1 MEEDKNKLGGT
12 NENDSSVSSSND
24 DLVNEKEI
32 ADKVGEKIADS
43 AKAAVKDTV
52 KIAGSLAKLFGSGGL
67 DAKSWVDLIVASLDL
82 FIKVIL
88 PVLLIVG
95 FILFSVFS
103 SQTVSSESS
112 VESWYKD
119 YKSDDADTPSTTA
132 TNNSQN
138 NSPDKKG
145 DTPYEQGIFDYN
157 YLYSDDLANPT
168 DNKEKEK
175 QSIYYNSVFQAYE
188 MYKNGKASG
197 GGFWNNLKN
206 WWTSLFSS
214 PKEGV
219 PLLDKNK
226 PYNVY
231 IDFSLMTSAL
241 YSNRMYTETFT
252 KDKQENFWKAVE
264 SAASNVQYYDLH
276 TTAFRDKIEKE
287 YFELALQDDT
297 DLTKEDNA
305 KVGIDAIQILSKYM
319 IQRTES
325 YYTIIDDIAGI
336 SYDYT
341 RNIKIIN
348 NLVSEDCQKYLV
360 GKGSAKV
367 KLHRGT
373 GGYSWVSEN
382 NYDVD
387 SDEYKE
393 LRSCKS
399 RYNINNIDNAKFN
412 SDDDV
417 ISGYVSKTYALN
429 CEDFKEYL
437 LGTYPT
443 KDSIEE
449 YGGEDTYF
457 STFIPIYYHQYV
469 IGNHVSK
476 ESFKDKKVEY
486 KVKMIVDN
494 IYSMFN
500 FYQNS
505 TGNYSYCSPNYNRS
519 QGDLSCGN
527 GSVSGGCNY
536 DDYSIYVYKG
546 SKSNIIAGPMSMAE
560 YLTRVSYAEI
570 GHMFDGSGRDE
581 VVKANMVIAKTYML
595 YHLNRGTNGAEVDP
609 SAKSIYVKG
618 VGSGGFQAF
627 KSGNVPRLEHFMS
640 LYSSVSSY
648 VLLNKDGGG
657 IFDANYAMCTK
668 NLTSKGIQNILYA
681 FGDKEYGSSA
691 ALRDLKTSGINYK
704 SANFLDI
711 LNYIISVGATNY
723 NCSINNYYSNA
734 KVGTCTDDFNDPGYS
749 GGGGSGELGDFTQ
762 IDVTNSLE
770 FYSQST
776 SFIGLSA
783 GSKIAFAGSALD
795 PTNNLCAPASL
806 SMVINYLGTFGPL
819 NSRYSDRSDPI
830 DLISGRTI
838 NSSFCTEN
846 GKNGSNCNKMMTVV
860 KLAKYLIDNGL
871 QAPNGGARGAVTN
884 ANSWIL
890 SFGARM
896 SHHESNPSISNI
908 SQNLSGGKIIIGR
921 LIGGNNHYIVI
932 YGVEGNQILYHDP
945 GSQSGNNLKTSNINS
960 FGHNSKRSLGE
971 YYVFERA

>member
-24 DLVNEKEI
+24 DLVDEKEI
-32 ADKVGEKIADS
+32 ADKVGEKVADS

-82 FIKVIL
+82 IVK
-88 PVLLIVG
+88 VLLPIILIVA
-95 FILFSVFS
+95 FILFSVFTS
-103 SQTVSSESS
+103 KTVSSESS

-119 YKSDDADTPSTTA
+119 YNSDDADTPSTTA

-168 DNKEKEK
+168 DDKEKEK

-206 WWTSLFSS
+206 LWSNLFSS

-231 IDFSLMTSAL
+231 IDFSLMTSTL

-297 DLTKEDNA
+297 DLTKKDNA

-319 IQRTES
+319 IQRTET
-325 YYTIIDDIAGI
+325 YYTIIDDIVGT

-341 RNIKIIN
+341 RNIKIVN
-348 NLVSEDCQKYLV
+348 NLVSEECQKYLV

-417 ISGYVSKTYALN
+417 TSGYVSKTYAVN

-476 ESFKDKKVEY
+476 ESFKDKNVEY

-519 QGDLSCGN
+519 QGDLSCGVSGAT
-527 GSVSGGCNY
+527 GSISGGCNY
-536 DDYSIYVYKG
+536 EDYKIYIYKG
-546 SKSNIIAGPMSMAE
+546 SLKNKNIVSKGMSMAE
-560 YLTRVSYAEI
+560 YVTRVSAAEI
-570 GHMFDGSGRDE
+570 GHMFNGSGRDE
-581 VVKANMVIAKTYML
+581 VVKANMIIAKSYML
-595 YHLNRGTNGAEVDP
+595 YHINKGDKDTEIDHMT
-609 SAKSIYVKG
+609 KSIYLPSNSNFQNVKLND
-618 VGSGGFQAF
+618 SEIPKF
-627 KSGNVPRLEHFMS
+627 EHFMS
-640 LYSSVSSY
+640 LYNSISSY
-648 VLLNKDGGG
+648 VLLDKNGGG
-657 IFDANYAMCTK
+657 IFDAGYHGAK
-668 NLTSKGIQNILYA
+668 DTSPTTPEEREYVVQNILYA
-681 FGDKEYGSSA
+681 FGNREYENTDEALKAVQKNYGS
-691 ALRDLKTSGINYK
+691 NYA
-704 SANFLDI
+704 SANFTQI
-711 LNYIISVGATNY
+711 LNYLISVGASLGY
-723 NCSINNYYSNA
+723 KIDHHYSNA
-734 KVGTCTDDFNDPGYS
+734 QLGTCNQFNSSPSYDVSGDLTIPTPNDSSNICLGYTDKSTFDLSIATKIIEKAKSLLPYNVKYLLRADCFDLDPSECKQIDCSGLTRYAYS
-749 GGGGSGELGDFTQ
+749 AVSGKKITHSAAGQTQEARNFCVKPEDLLPGDFIVMT
-762 IDVTNSLE
+762 DKTATNKWKNISHIAIYIGNGQMIE
-770 FYSQST
+770 SAKSQGGVVIRPIT
-776 SFIGLSA
+776 RWKSA
-783 GSKIAFAGSALD
+783 AYI
-795 PTNNLCAPASL
+795 
-806 SMVINYLGTFGPL
+806 
-819 NSRYSDRSDPI
+819 RYY
-830 DLISGRTI
+830 
-838 NSSFCTEN
+838 
-846 GKNGSNCNKMMTVV
+846 
-860 KLAKYLIDNGL
+860 A
-871 QAPNGGARGAVTN
+871 ARG
-884 ANSWIL
+884 
-890 SFGARM
+890 
-896 SHHESNPSISNI
+896 
-908 SQNLSGGKIIIGR
+908 GK
-921 LIGGNNHYIVI
+921 
-932 YGVEGNQILYHDP
+932 
-945 GSQSGNNLKTSNINS
+945 
-960 FGHNSKRSLGE
+960 
-971 YYVFERA
+971 

>member
-24 DLVNEKEI
+24 DLVDEKEI
-32 ADKVGEKIADS
+32 ADKVGEKVADS

-82 FIKVIL
+82 IVK
-88 PVLLIVG
+88 VLLPIILIVA
-95 FILFSVFS
+95 FILFSVFTS
-103 SQTVSSESS
+103 KTVSSDSS

-119 YKSDDADTPSTTA
+119 YNSDDADTPSPTA

-168 DNKEKEK
+168 DDKEKEK

-206 WWTSLFSS
+206 LWSNLFSS

-231 IDFSLMTSAL
+231 IDFSLMTSTL

-297 DLTKEDNA
+297 DLTKKDNA

-417 ISGYVSKTYALN
+417 TSGYVSKTYAVN

-476 ESFKDKKVEY
+476 ESFKDKNVEY

-519 QGDLSCGN
+519 QGDLSCGDSGAT
-527 GSVSGGCNY
+527 GSISGGCNY
-536 DDYSIYVYKG
+536 EDYKIYIYKG
-546 SKSNIIAGPMSMAE
+546 SLKNKNIVSKGMSMAE
-560 YLTRVSYAEI
+560 YVTRVSAAEI
-570 GHMFDGSGRDE
+570 GHMFNGSGRDE
-581 VVKANMVIAKTYML
+581 VVKANMIIAKSYML
-595 YHLNRGTNGAEVDP
+595 YHINKGDKDTEIDHMT
-609 SAKSIYVKG
+609 KSIYLPSNSNFQNVKLND
-618 VGSGGFQAF
+618 SEIPKF
-627 KSGNVPRLEHFMS
+627 EHFMS
-640 LYSSVSSY
+640 LYNSISSY
-648 VLLNKDGGG
+648 VLLDKNGGG
-657 IFDANYAMCTK
+657 IFDAGYHGAK
-668 NLTSKGIQNILYA
+668 DTSPTTPEEREYVVQNILYA
-681 FGDKEYGSSA
+681 FGNREYVNTDEALKAVQKNYGS
-691 ALRDLKTSGINYK
+691 NYA
-704 SANFLDI
+704 SANFTQI
-711 LNYIISVGATNY
+711 LNYLISVGASLGY
-723 NCSINNYYSNA
+723 KIDHHYSNA
-734 KVGTCTDDFNDPGYS
+734 QLGTCNQFNSAPSYDVSGDLTIPTPKDSSNICLGYTDKTTFDLSIATKIIEKAKSLLPYNVKYHYGADCFGLDPSECKQIDCSGLTRYAYS
-749 GGGGSGELGDFTQ
+749 ALSGKKITHSAADQTQEARNFCVKPEDLLPGDFIVMTDKKATNKWKNISHIAIYIGNGQMIESASTQ
-762 IDVTNSLE
+762 GGVVIRPITRWK
-770 FYSQST
+770 
-776 SFIGLSA
+776 SA
-783 GSKIAFAGSALD
+783 AYI
-795 PTNNLCAPASL
+795 
-806 SMVINYLGTFGPL
+806 
-819 NSRYSDRSDPI
+819 RYY
-830 DLISGRTI
+830 
-838 NSSFCTEN
+838 
-846 GKNGSNCNKMMTVV
+846 
-860 KLAKYLIDNGL
+860 A
-871 QAPNGGARGAVTN
+871 ARG
-884 ANSWIL
+884 
-890 SFGARM
+890 
-896 SHHESNPSISNI
+896 
-908 SQNLSGGKIIIGR
+908 GK
-921 LIGGNNHYIVI
+921 
-932 YGVEGNQILYHDP
+932 
-945 GSQSGNNLKTSNINS
+945 
-960 FGHNSKRSLGE
+960 
-971 YYVFERA
+971 